1 MSAAREPVL
10 ASLRTRLLVPRLP
23 RPWGPDV
30 PEVHVIVVE
39 VEDSHGNRGTGFS
52 WTPTIGAGAVQSLLD
67 ADISRAALGGPTH
80 PEAVWEVLW
89 RHLHEAGGGG
99 LTTIALAGLDLALWD
114 LTARRLGEPIA
125 GLLGRRRASMPAYGS
140 GVNLHYSLEELLEQ
154 VQRWIA
160 AGYGAVKIKVG
171 KPEIE
176 EDVERVA
183 AVRKALGPG
192 RRLMVDAN
200 QRWDLPTARRAVAA
214 LEPYGLHW
222 LEEPLRAEDLDGH
235 VQLRRSVSVPIAVGE
250 NLHTLQRFREYVAAG
265 ACDVI
270 QPNIIRVGGITPFRR
285 IAALA
290 QSGSVELAPHL
301 LTDLSAQ
308 LAATLPGAVHIEEV
322 EDTSFETLGL
332 LAAPSPV
339 IRKGATIHLEPAPGL
354 GLEFVER
361 LAADEPHLPHAA
373 HTSGVPA

>member
-1 MSAAREPVL
+1 MSTSPEPVL
-10 ASLRTRLLVPRLP
+10 ASLTTRLLVPPLP

-30 PEVHVIVVE
+30 PEVHVIVVD
-39 VEDSHGNRGTGFS
+39 VEDTAGNRGTGFS
-52 WTPTIGAGAVQSLLD
+52 WTPTIGAGAVRGLLEE
-67 ADISRAALGGPTH
+67 DIARAAVGGPTH
-80 PEAVWEVLW
+80 PEAVWDSLW

-140 GVNLHYSLEELLEQ
+140 GVNLHYSLEELLDQ
-154 VQRWIA
+154 VHRWVA

-171 KPEIE
+171 GPDIE

-183 AVRKALGPG
+183 AVREVLGPH

-200 QRWDLPTARRAVAA
+200 QRWDLPAARRAVAA
-214 LEPYGLHW
+214 LERFGLHW

-250 NLHTLQRFREYVAAG
+250 NLHTLQRFREYLVAG

-290 QSGSVELAPHL
+290 ASGSVELAPHL

-308 LAATLPGAVHIEEV
+308 LAATLPGAVHVEEV
-322 EDTSFETLGL
+322 EDTAFETLGL

-339 IRKGATIHLEPAPGL
+339 VRKGAAVHLEPAPGL

-361 LAADEPHLPHAA
+361 LAAPAVLSAATPLGDHA
-373 HTSGVPA
+373 